1 MKTIKLIITLLASSM
16 LFSCEQPTTPTEL
29 KNNGPTLESRLYG
42 MWNSAYH
49 IPLTL
54 PIKHVERLGYK
65 TIITENEL
73 IQYAADSIKQRGTY
87 QIQDT
92 TYHKDSNIYTGTI
105 IWLEHEISFSIRQDT
120 LEYRHYKFKGE
131 EITGG
136 STYGYKKE
144 LD

>member
-1 MKTIKLIITLLASSM
+1 MKTIKFITILLATSM
-16 LFSCEQPTTPTEL
+16 LFSCEQLTTEL

-42 MWNSAYH
+42 TWESAYY
-49 IPLTL
+49 IPLIF
-54 PIKHVERLGYK
+54 PIEHIERLGYK
-65 TIITENEL
+65 TIITDNEL

-87 QIQDT
+87 QLQDT

-120 LEYRHYKFKGE
+120 LEYRHNKFKGE

>member
-1 MKTIKLIITLLASSM
+1 MKTIKFIITLLASTM

-87 QIQDT
+87 QLQDT

>member
-1 MKTIKLIITLLASSM
+1 MKTIKLIITLLASTM

-73 IQYAADSIKQRGTY
+73 IQYAADSIKQCGTY
-87 QIQDT
+87 QLQDT

>member
-1 MKTIKLIITLLASSM
+1 MKTIKLIITLLASTM

-87 QIQDT
+87 QLQDT